1 MKKELLAT
9 IGLGLAAAGTLGLSG
24 MAFYLNNKWYES
36 EVNLITAKR
45 LMRTYLLTQPV
56 ADGIKKKYNAS
67 SAEEVQ
73 EAGGLDWEIE
83 YVRQNE
89 DLRDYLENKTLM

>member
-1 MKKELLAT
+1 MKKNTLAT
-9 IGLGLAAAGTLGLSG
+9 IGLGIAAAGTLGLSG

-56 ADGIKKKYNAS
+56 TDEIKKKYNAN
-67 SAEEVQ
+67 SAEEVR
-73 EAGGLDWEIE
+73 EAGGLNWEIE

-89 DLRDYLENKTLM
+89 RLREYLENKTLM